1 MEQLYIDEN
10 GNLQYR
16 QPVNNNTG
24 ISTMYDTVYDN
35 YNNYNNMFVP
45 TSEIIVGLDDKAK
58 TIPTIPNNFNQTIP
72 NNFNQTADIM
82 QQAPLKDL
90 GFDTSYGVANE
101 DDEEQEFL
109 PEQERSGIEKLLQY
123 LPFGEK
129 SVLRQLTNFLPQQDP
144 RATGIKNFYRPYE
157 GLTSTGSIASGI
169 MKGYNP
175 VSGGFL
181 NMISGGRF
189 GQPTNY
195 GLAGAMQR
203 RIENILGRKA
213 AQTDA
218 SRAKVA
224 ELRNLQLAEMQDRSD
239 RGESLGSIG
248 RSTFTG
254 PGMAF
259 EKQQGTTTGKGT
271 ANERNYG
278 GR

>member
-35 YNNYNNMFVP
+35 YNNYDNMFVP

>member
-16 QPVNNNTG
+16 KPVNNNTG
-24 ISTMYDTVYDN
+24 ISTMYDTVYDY

-218 SRAKVA
+218 SRSKVA